1 VRTGRDPADTQW
13 NLHFS
18 RDSVVEFGKC
28 YAQTMI
34 EALGW

>member
-1 VRTGRDPADTQW
+1 MAQEAGGVIEHLG
-13 NLHFS
+13 H
-18 RDSVVEFGKC
+18 DSVVEFGKR

>member
-18 RDSVVEFGKC
+18 RDSVVEFGKR